1 MKSSN
6 SKMGPRES
14 PAMNFLFRTAVVLF
28 ALAALSLDAQAQGQQ
43 APAPPLPDIREL
55 MKEVQ
60 AHQKLVEKE
69 RENDTYT
76 SLITTQDLDANGK
89 VTKTESEED
98 ENFFVNSHLIARTVK
113 KDGKPLSEHD
123 AQKETERVT
132 KLVEKAQNTPPGQTI
147 EGQTISI
154 SRMLEIMDV
163 RNPRRENYRG
173 RPTIVFDFIGRKDA
187 KTHGVIED
195 ASKKLQGTIWIDEAD
210 RQVAHLEVSF
220 NDNFRVAGGVF
231 ATVQKGSNFHFD
243 QAPVGGGVWLPTGG
257 EGAMQARLLV
267 FKNLRQHFVER
278 EYDFKR
284 FSVDTEQQK
293 DAKPVQQK
301 AQ

>member
-1 MKSSN
+1 MK
-6 SKMGPRES
+6 
-14 PAMNFLFRTAVVLF
+14 FLPGTAVVLL
-28 ALAALSLDAQAQGQQ
+28 ALAALTVDARPQGQQ
-43 APAPPLPDIREL
+43 APAPPLPDIRVL

-98 ENFFVNSHLIARTVK
+98 ENFFVNSHLIARVVK
-113 KDGKPLSEHD
+113 KDGKPLDGHEE
-123 AQKETERVT
+123 QKETDRVT
-132 KLVEKAQNTPPGQTI
+132 KLVEKAQNTPPGQPI

-154 SRMLEIMDV
+154 SRLLEIMDV

-187 KTHGVIED
+187 KTHGMIED

-267 FKNLRQHFVER
+267 FKNLRQHFTER

-284 FSVDTEQQK
+284 FSVETEQQK